1 MDYTAVVEVG
11 CAGFAAVSGVF
22 GWLWQRSEAQRDK
35 TTKEHS
41 DAIKELR
48 DTIKELGDALATHKL
63 HIAETYVTQTELTK
77 AVGSL
82 ERSIER
88 LIEAVNQNASEMR
101 EGFRLLQQT
110 KADK

>member
-1 MDYTAVVEVG
+1 MDFTAVVEVG

-35 TTKEHS
+35 TSKEQG
-41 DAIKELR
+41 DAIKEQSLA
-48 DTIKELGDALATHKL
+48 IKELNKALDAHKL

-88 LIEAVNQNASEMR
+88 LIEAVNQNATEMR